1 MTIDIKNLTMTEASR
16 LYDQGNNAGRGWDP
30 TEEDV
35 DEAVAS
41 LRADGYGLVFARRNT
56 DEVTVLRNGDEVIA
70 VGGDA
75 MGKGAWA
82 VTISNEVSR

>member
-1 MTIDIKNLTMTEASR
+1 
-16 LYDQGNNAGRGWDP
+16 
-30 TEEDV
+30 
-35 DEAVAS
+35 
-41 LRADGYGLVFARRNT
+41 VFARRNT